1 MLCDCKIQLKCWH
14 QGLHHIAL
22 SEVVC
27 SARVCEVLLYLL
39 STLLDLGTLK
49 PSLNRKK
56 NNNNTK
62 AMIHL
67 IFIDINLY
75 K

>member
-1 MLCDCKIQLKCWH
+1 MKLKAVDL
-14 QGLHHIAL
+14 QGLHNIAL

-49 PSLNRKK
+49 PHPNNRKK
-56 NNNNTK
+56 NNNSK
-62 AMIHL
+62 AMIHI
-67 IFIDINLY
+67 IFISQ
-75 K
+75 KMV